1 MLSTATE
8 SQHFDQEL
16 IDLLQDVAKL
26 AKAYFA
32 PIKAYPANYHETL
45 KRLTTEQRDSMKSC
59 LRFMRDT
66 TLGACGANG
75 ELPSEQALLR
85 SALDRLDLEPFCDD
99 LYSTL
104 EREDIIEVHDLYGAQ
119 IYRNFEAFNLI
130 SFTLFDLMANP
141 WQTLYSR
148 PQLATEAIQRRM
160 GELMANPKGVEDAK
174 IPDHLITELE
184 VEMPRS
190 ILLSFKKV
198 APLRSKTT
206 GDIVA
211 FFSTKS
217 ARLIAHGDETSK
229 IAFI

>member
-8 SQHFDQEL
+8 SQSFDQEL
-16 IDLLQDVAKL
+16 VDLLQDVARL
-26 AKAYFA
+26 AKAYRA
-32 PIKAYPANYHETL
+32 PIRAVPLNFKETL
-45 KRLTTEQRDSMKSC
+45 KHLSLEQVAAMKTC
-59 LRFMRDT
+59 LRFVRDT
-66 TLGACGANG
+66 TLRACGPNG
-75 ELPSEQALLR
+75 ELPSEQTLLK
-85 SALDRLDLEPFCDD
+85 SALESLGLEPMSDD

-104 EREDIIEVHDLYGAQ
+104 EREDIVEVHDLSGTQ

-130 SFTLFDLMANP
+130 SFTLFDLIANP
-141 WQTLYSR
+141 WYTLYSR
-148 PQLATEAIQRRM
+148 PQLASEAIQRRM
-160 GELMANPKGVEDAK
+160 LELMSNPKGVEDAK

-198 APLRSKTT
+198 APLRSKAT
-206 GDIVA
+206 GEIAA

-217 ARLIAHGDETSK
+217 ARLIAHGEETSK